1 MRSIKSELYLFIKT
15 LIMGGDYN
23 DNGDVTNYTGVD
35 GINYFMFWNNELI
48 QPERKDNYPV
58 PAVFLE
64 FTNADVTR
72 SYVHTSETNEL
83 AVTEDKVVFVLHV
96 ISPKVNTELR
106 EEDYLTQ
113 IDLIDNIYKA
123 VQDKKLKLSKKIK
136 KMSELQDNDSSVLM
150 DWQMTFEVILIN
162 CGDTE
167 LVNANDPIINVN
179 APVEKEVNV
188 SIKK

>member
-72 SYVHTSETNEL
+72 SYVHTSETNVL

-106 EEDYLTQ
+106 EEDYLAQ

>member
-1 MRSIKSELYLFIKT
+1 MRSIKSELYLFVKT

-23 DNGDVTNYTGVD
+23 DNGDVTNYPGVE
-35 GINYFMFWNNELI
+35 GVKHFMFWNNELI

-96 ISPKVNTELR
+96 ISPKVNSELR
-106 EEDYLTQ
+106 EDDYLAQ
-113 IDLIDNIYKA
+113 IDLIDNIYKS

-136 KMSELQDNDSSVLM
+136 KISELQDNDSSVLM

-167 LVNANDPIINVN
+167 LINANDPIINVN

>member
-35 GINYFMFWNNELI
+35 GINHFMFWNNELI

-96 ISPKVNTELR
+96 ISPKVNSELR
-106 EEDYLTQ
+106 EEDYLAQ
-113 IDLIDNIYKA
+113 IDLIDEIYKSI
-123 VQDKKLKLSKKIK
+123 QDKKLKLSKKIK
-136 KMSELQDNDSSVLM
+136 KISELQDNDSSVLM